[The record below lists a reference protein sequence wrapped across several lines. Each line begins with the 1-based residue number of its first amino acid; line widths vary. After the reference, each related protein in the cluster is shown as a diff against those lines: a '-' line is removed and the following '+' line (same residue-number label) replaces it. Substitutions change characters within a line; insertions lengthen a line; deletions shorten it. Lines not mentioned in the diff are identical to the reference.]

1 MEYLNLSDD
10 VKLSRVSWGFWR
22 FHEWEGTKSEF
33 IDMTE
38 FVLDLG
44 ITTMDHADSYGRYTA
59 EAKFGD
65 MLASRSDL
73 KNKMQFVSK
82 VGLVYPS
89 DNARVKYYDNSKEYI
104 ISQAEKSLTNLGIE
118 ALDVMLLHRP
128 DWFADPAEIAEA
140 FETLYKDGKIKA
152 IGVSNHLPHEFRKLE
167 SYLSMPLVTNQV
179 ELSISKYDN
188 FENGTIDLAMEKRI
202 HPMIWSPL
210 NGGRI
215 FTSDEPHFVELRHTL
230 DIIREEVGAES
241 IDEIAYAWLL
251 SHPAKMIPI
260 TGSYIKEYIEKPV
273 SALKYQLTPE
283 QWYMIWTAYKGHR
296 IP

>member
-1 MEYLNLSDD
+1 MEYINLSKD

-22 FHEWEGTKSEF
+22 FKEWQGTKSEF
-33 IDMTE
+33 INLTE

-59 EAKFGD
+59 EEKFGD
-65 MLASRSDL
+65 MLVDRPDL
-73 KNKMQFVSK
+73 KNRMQFVSK

-89 DNARVKYYDNSKEYI
+89 DYVRVKYYDNSKEYI
-104 ISQAEKSLTNLGIE
+104 ISQAERSLKNLGIE
-118 ALDVMLLHRP
+118 ALDVILLHRP
-128 DWFADPAEIAEA
+128 DWFADPTEIAEA
-140 FETLYKDGKIKA
+140 FEKLYKDGKIKA
-152 IGVSNHLPHEFRKLE
+152 IGVSNYLPHEFRKLE
-167 SYLSMPLVTNQV
+167 SYLSMPLSTNQI
-179 ELSISKYDN
+179 ELSVSNYDN
-188 FENGTIDLAMEKRI
+188 FENGTIDLAVEKRI

-210 NGGRI
+210 SGGKI
-215 FTSDEPHFVELRHTL
+215 FTSDDIRFVELRKIL
-230 DIIREEVGAES
+230 EIIRQEVGAES

-273 SALKYQLTPE
+273 SALKYKLTSE